1 VNKFISP
8 LPRQCEEAF
17 IIRPPFGL
25 PEAAAIAAVRC
36 HHKDEPVGHSGT
48 AASRPQRSE
57 ASHAA
62 PGRSG
67 NSPRAT
73 RGSFG
78 KPRKAPSG
86 PEPPLPAAPPS
97 TPVSPRAHT
106 PCVPSPGLAA
116 GARSRRFLPSRSRGG
131 PRGRRRR
138 GSGVRGGEG
147 RCRAAGPGP
156 RGVGAAD
163 PAAFATL
170 PALPAER
177 CPCGRADGC
186 GDRALLR
193 GASPAAEPGGALL
206 AGGNCCALEGRLF
219 PQGRRYSGGEKKR
232 VLLRGAVRLC
242 KVETTTSMPP
252 NAHARPR
259 AVPSR
264 GRSYPAAP
272 HWLSRSSGLV

>member
-1 VNKFISP
+1 MSP
-8 LPRQCEEAF
+8 W
-17 IIRPPFGL
+17 
-25 PEAAAIAAVRC
+25 
-36 HHKDEPVGHSGT
+36 GT
-48 AASRPQRSE
+48 AA
-57 ASHAA
+57 
-62 PGRSG
+62 
-67 NSPRAT
+67 
-73 RGSFG
+73 
-78 KPRKAPSG
+78 
-86 PEPPLPAAPPS
+86 PPLPGHREARHRTQLPEGAATLREPRAAASESRGKLRAAP
-97 TPVSPRAHT
+97 SPRSRPPRRARPPRPAHT
-106 PCVPSPGLAA
+106 HPASPRPASPLGLGPAASCQVGPGAGRGGGGAEAA
-116 GARSRRFLPSRSRGG
+116 GA
-131 PRGRRRR
+131 GRRRALP
-138 GSGVRGGEG
+138 
-147 RCRAAGPGP
+147 CAAGPGS

-163 PAAFATL
+163 PAAIATL

>member
-1 VNKFISP
+1 MRAPTPPVQ
-8 LPRQCEEAF
+8 PREEL
-17 IIRPPFGL
+17 GL
-25 PEAAAIAAVRC
+25 RRAALTGTPAAAG
-36 HHKDEPVGHSGT
+36 P
-48 AASRPQRSE
+48 ASQ
-57 ASHAA
+57 
-62 PGRSG
+62 
-67 NSPRAT
+67 
-73 RGSFG
+73 
-78 KPRKAPSG
+78 
-86 PEPPLPAAPPS
+86 
-97 TPVSPRAHT
+97 
-106 PCVPSPGLAA
+106 
-116 GARSRRFLPSRSRGG
+116 PSRSRRG
-131 PRGRRRR
+131 P
-138 GSGVRGGEG
+138 
-147 RCRAAGPGP
+147 P
-156 RGVGAAD
+156 RPTTATSRLRTAHRLSA
-163 PAAFATL
+163 PA
-170 PALPAER
+170 PVPAER

-186 GDRALLR
+186 GDGALLR

>member
-1 VNKFISP
+1 MNKFISP

-97 TPVSPRAHT
+97 TPASPRAHT

-116 GARSRRFLPSRSRGG
+116 GARSRRFLPEGA
-131 PRGRRRR
+131 GRL
-138 GSGVRGGEG
+138 GEY
-147 RCRAAGPGP
+147 RQFLCHQ
-156 RGVGAAD
+156 
-163 PAAFATL
+163 
-170 PALPAER
+170 ALPLQPDQLGNASIYYK
-177 CPCGRADGC
+177 GRPQ
-186 GDRALLR
+186 
-193 GASPAAEPGGALL
+193 SP
-206 AGGNCCALEGRLF
+206 
-219 PQGRRYSGGEKKR
+219 S
-232 VLLRGAVRLC
+232 V
-242 KVETTTSMPP
+242 
-252 NAHARPR
+252 
-259 AVPSR
+259 
-264 GRSYPAAP
+264 
-272 HWLSRSSGLV
+272 